1 MSEPALKCQNNDIF
15 KQSYTRKLFISFKI
29 SYSCCFG
36 FKGNLELPDFLQD
49 SFITQTR
56 ENKIFCDQIREQKI
70 IMASKCPALCHGV
83 LQQEIK
89 AVLAQMVSCR
99 VYVKPQKLC
108 SPCMASFQTCLT
120 IEPIKVFISF
130 ISKELQPFAF
140 KVSTVFYAGLHL
152 S

>member
-1 MSEPALKCQNNDIF
+1 MIFLSKAILENCLFLLKYPILAVLALREIQNYQILQN
-15 KQSYTRKLFISFKI
+15 SFK
-29 SYSCCFG
+29 
-36 FKGNLELPDFLQD
+36 
-49 SFITQTR
+49 TQTR